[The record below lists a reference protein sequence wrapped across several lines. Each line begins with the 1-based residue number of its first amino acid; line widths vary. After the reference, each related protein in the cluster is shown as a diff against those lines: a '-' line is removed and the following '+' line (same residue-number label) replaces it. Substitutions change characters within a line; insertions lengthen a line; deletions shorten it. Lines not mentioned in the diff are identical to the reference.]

1 LVKDVAHYTE
11 AKAKMDALV
20 ADSVKRIVW
29 HDFDTTGQSNEP
41 AGMSARWMKTN
52 ETISGERSLAV
63 KANSG
68 QTTVVQYVI
77 PSKPVNA
84 SEAKYVA
91 VDIYSSRAFAGS
103 EIRDAGINVGDIGK
117 WDNGGKATDSL
128 AAKIKSEGLKQ
139 GWNSFIVPVEWS
151 NASYNKANI
160 QCGRVYVVFRNSV
173 EGVEFSYDDLVFA
186 KAEGY
191 DTLVKHNEAKAATMA
206 IRAIPAVSSLT
217 ASHKS
222 LVDAATAAYNA
233 VDAGYVSLVKDVAH
247 YNEAKAKMDTLV

>member
-1 LVKDVAHYTE
+1 
-11 AKAKMDALV
+11 M
-20 ADSVKRIVW
+20 R
-29 HDFDTTGQSNEP
+29 
-41 AGMSARWMKTN
+41 TN
-52 ETISGERSLAV
+52 ETLTGDRALAV
-63 KANSG
+63 KAYSG

-77 PSKPVNA
+77 PQSPVDA
-84 SEAKYVA
+84 SQAKYVA

-128 AAKIKSEGLKQ
+128 AAKLKSEGLKK
-139 GWNSFIVPVEWS
+139 GWNTIIVPVEWS
-151 NASYNKANI
+151 NASYDKSNI
-160 QCGRVYVVFRNSV
+160 QCGRVYIVFRNSV